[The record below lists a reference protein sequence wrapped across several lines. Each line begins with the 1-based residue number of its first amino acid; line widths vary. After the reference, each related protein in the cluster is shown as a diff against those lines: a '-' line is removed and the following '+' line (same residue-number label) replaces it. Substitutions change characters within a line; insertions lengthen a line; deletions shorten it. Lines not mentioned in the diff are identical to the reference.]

1 MAQPSNKNSTDN
13 LAARAGRWSAQHR
26 KKAIFGWLTFV
37 ILAVFIGGSVG
48 TKTLSD
54 EEYGI
59 GESGRADK
67 AVSAHFPDKD
77 SESVL
82 VQSQNGAKN
91 SSPEYRQVVQ
101 SVVTSLEGTKH
112 VSNVQSPYAEDNQ
125 GTLSED
131 GKSALVTFEMTGD
144 NTEDQVVAA
153 LNTVSK
159 LDKQETGYRIEEFG
173 DARTDRALSQA
184 FEDDFRKAEVTS
196 LPITLIILILAF
208 GALLAAFVPL
218 LLAITA
224 VAAAI
229 SLIGPISQIW
239 PVDEAISSVVLLIGL
254 AVGVDYSM
262 FYLRRER
269 EERAAGR
276 SEEAALQAAA
286 ATSGRAVLVS
296 GITVI
301 AAMAGMYFGGAAT
314 FISFATGT
322 ILVVAIAVIGSLTVL
337 PAVLSKLGDRVNK
350 GRVPF
355 LKPEKR
361 TGEPRAWSWVLDRVL
376 KRPLIS
382 AIAAVSVLVVLA
394 IPVFHI
400 HTADTGVDG
409 LPRSIGIMKTYDR
422 MQAAFPGE
430 QFTADIVL
438 QGDNLDKG
446 QVQAAA
452 QQLRE
457 IARDSDQF
465 NEPVTIDQSPDGK
478 VAVIEVPLAGSG
490 SDDTSLNAVKSL
502 RSDVVPE
509 VLPQVNG
516 GELVGVSGFSAG
528 SLDFNE
534 VMASHIWYVFA
545 FVFAVAFLLLLVTFR
560 SVVIPIKA
568 IALNVLSVAAAMG
581 IVTYVFQDGH
591 FEGFLNFDSTGAVS
605 SWFPLMLFVIL
616 FGLSMDY
623 HVFILSRIKEAVDRG
638 ESTDDAVSHGIKSTA
653 GVVTAAAMVMVGV
666 FGIFATLQFVDMKQF
681 GVGLATAV
689 LIDATLVRGVLLP
702 ATMKLL
708 GDWNWY
714 LPKWLEWIPK
724 GPALEGS
731 PEPHTPERAPLRPDP
746 QPAEA

>member
-112 VSNVQSPYAEDNQ
+112 VRNVQSPYAEDNQ

-173 DARTDRALSQA
+173 DASADRALSQA